1 MNTITLTEH
10 RKSRQII
17 RKSPLSASDR
27 MAVWNCWIIWT
38 GLHRLSGY
46 RKPHLTLIDSGS
58 DILLVVSP
66 FVKPASH
73 RLCGKGLTNEANT
86 RLYPLNRIKSVSGIR
101 NNSSQSAGIMVSLD
115 KNIQLP
121 STLGIKEAGRI
132 WRFSLSP
139 VTAHLHSQRMKLRQ
153 KCRKKICISLRIKT
167 D

>member
-1 MNTITLTEH
+1 M
-10 RKSRQII
+10 
-17 RKSPLSASDR
+17 
-27 MAVWNCWIIWT
+27 
-38 GLHRLSGY
+38 
-46 RKPHLTLIDSGS
+46 TLIDSGS

-66 FVKPASH
+66 FVKSASH

-132 WRFSLSP
+132 
-139 VTAHLHSQRMKLRQ
+139 
-153 KCRKKICISLRIKT
+153 
-167 D
+167 